1 MGTADKIPIVLL
13 PGMDGS
19 GALLT
24 WLVEC
29 LTSFRPVRVIS
40 FPNDEPLTYDDLT
53 AYVLE
58 RLPDSRFVLLGESFS
73 GPIAIEAAATQQG
86 VAGLI
91 LAASF
96 AHHPMPTVFVHLVG
110 MLNLRWVPAGLVEA
124 ALLGSVA
131 RQDLKATLRRVLATL
146 PPEII
151 RARVSEVLR
160 IDKRDRLRAV
170 SCPLLYLRARFDRLV
185 SRKCL
190 DEITSLRPHC
200 QVRTLN
206 APHMLLETHPVEA
219 ASAINDFCEQL
230 A

>member
-24 WLVEC
+24 RLVEC
-29 LTSFRPVRVIS
+29 LASFRPVLVIS
-40 FPNDEPLTYDDLT
+40 FPNDKPLTYDDLT
-53 AYVLE
+53 AHVAE

-73 GPIAIEAAATQQG
+73 GPIAIEVAARQQR
-86 VAGLI
+86 VAGLV

-96 AHHPMPTVFVHLVG
+96 ARHPMPSLFAPLAR
-110 MLNLRWVPAGLVEA
+110 MLDLKWVPARLVEA
-124 ALLGSVA
+124 ALLGTA
-131 RQDLKATLRRVLATL
+131 KRPDLKETLRQVLATL
-146 PPEII
+146 PPEVIRI
-151 RARVSEVLR
+151 RASEVLR

-170 SCPLLYLRARFDRLV
+170 SCPILCLHARFDRLV
-185 SRKCL
+185 ARKCL

-200 QVRTLN
+200 EVRTLN

-219 ASAINDFCEQL
+219 ASMINAFCDQF

>member
-1 MGTADKIPIVLL
+1 M
-13 PGMDGS
+13 S
-19 GALLT
+19 
-24 WLVEC
+24 
-29 LTSFRPVRVIS
+29 
-40 FPNDEPLTYDDLT
+40 PLTYDDLT
-53 AYVLE
+53 AYVIE

-96 AHHPMPTVFVHLVG
+96 ARHPMPTVFVHLVR

-124 ALLGSVA
+124 ALLGSVE
-131 RQDLKATLRRVLATL
+131 RQDLKETLRRVLATL
-146 PPEII
+146 PP
-151 RARVSEVLR
+151 RNHKSPCLGGSSDRQS
-160 IDKRDRLRAV
+160 DRLRAV
-170 SCPLLYLRARFDRLV
+170 SCPILYLHARFDRLV

-190 DEITSLRPHC
+190 DEVTSLRPHC
-200 QVRTLN
+200 EVRTLN

-219 ASAINDFCEQL
+219 ASAIDDFCEQL